1 MLFWVPTKEI
11 LSALSDLPEAT
22 VELVTPDGGPLP
34 PGAADVEFYVP
45 PFFPPLPAIT
55 AMAQMP
61 GLRVAQALTAGVE
74 RLLPH
79 VPPGVTLCNARG
91 VHDASTAEWVVAVT
105 LAALRDLP
113 YFAAEQAAQRWSY
126 RFTDCLA
133 DKSVLIVGYGSIGAA
148 VERRLSGFEVTVR
161 RVARRP
167 RDGVAAGTELPELL
181 PGADVV
187 VLLVPVTPET
197 KGMVNA
203 RFLARMKDGAL
214 LVNAAR
220 GSLVV
225 TSALTDELR
234 RGSAPP
240 WTSPAR
246 SRFPW
251 ATRGGACR
259 TCSSPR
265 TWPLPHRLFSHGRAP
280 SCVPRRSGSPGAK
293 TWSTSSREGTEPGR
307 RSVRRERNGPVV
319 SRFSPFLN
327 RSVTFEIYSETHSIS
342 YNWYPGRRNGAL
354 PGGLRFPP
362 CVTAG
367 HGPVTER
374 RFVPQG
380 TRCQISP
387 TASGIGGRRDS
398 VRLTASGDP
407 PWA

>member
-197 KGMVNA
+197 KGMVDA

-234 RGSAPP
+234 RGRLRAAVDVTGPEPLPVGHPWWGMPNVLITPHVAASSSAFQPR
-240 WTSPAR
+240 AR
-246 SRFPW
+246 AFLRAQAERF
-251 ATRGGACR
+251 TRGEDLVNVVA
-259 TCSSPR
+259 
-265 TWPLPHRLFSHGRAP
+265 GR
-280 SCVPRRSGSPGAK
+280 
-293 TWSTSSREGTEPGR
+293 
-307 RSVRRERNGPVV
+307 
-319 SRFSPFLN
+319 
-327 RSVTFEIYSETHSIS
+327 Y
-342 YNWYPGRRNGAL
+342 
-354 PGGLRFPP
+354 
-362 CVTAG
+362 
-367 HGPVTER
+367 
-374 RFVPQG
+374 
-380 TRCQISP
+380 
-387 TASGIGGRRDS
+387 
-398 VRLTASGDP
+398 
-407 PWA
+407 